1 MSKKKKLQKRI
12 IRIGYCRVS
21 TDDKQEMS
29 LENQIQ
35 MMEQQKCDYIYSEHG
50 SGRNDKRVEFKKML
64 KHIKELTKDENNE
77 VYLIVF
83 KNDRLSRKFRTL
95 VNTVEDLMELG
106 VNYISLVD
114 HIDTSTI
121 GGKMFFQILS
131 SISLVDHIDTSTIGG
146 KMFFQILSSFNE
158 YEVNNTRERVK
169 IGLDKA
175 REKGKVLGRP
185 SITKSQFNKLIR
197 LYQLNNLTVEEIS
210 RRCGIKTSTAYKYLK
225 EANIQRRR

>member
-1 MSKKKKLQKRI
+1 MSKKKKIEKKI
-12 IRIGYCRVS
+12 IKVGYCRVS

-29 LENQIQ
+29 LENQVQ
-35 MMEQQKCDYIYSEHG
+35 MMKEQGCNFIYSEHG
-50 SGRNDKRVEFKKML
+50 SGRNDNRVEFQKML
-64 KHIKELTKDENNE
+64 KHVKELASDKKNT
-77 VYLIVF
+77 VFLIVF

-95 VNTVEDLMELG
+95 VNTIEDLLELG

-131 SISLVDHIDTSTIGG
+131 S
-146 KMFFQILSSFNE
+146 FNE
-158 YEVNNTRERVK
+158 YEVSNTRERVM
-169 IGLDKA
+169 IGLEKA

-185 SITKSQFNKLIR
+185 SISKSQKNKLIR
-197 LYQLNNLTVEEIS
+197 LYQLNSLTVEEIAK
-210 RRCGIKTSTAYKYLK
+210 RCGMKPATAYKYLK

>member
-1 MSKKKKLQKRI
+1 MSKKKLEKKI
-12 IRIGYCRVS
+12 IKIGYCRVS
-21 TDDKQEMS
+21 TDDRQEMS

-35 MMEQQKCDYIYSEHG
+35 MMEQQNCGYIYSEHG
-50 SGRNDKRVEFKKML
+50 SGRNDNRVEFRKML
-64 KHIKELTKDENNE
+64 KHIKELAKDENNE

-106 VNYISLVD
+106 VNY
-114 HIDTSTI
+114 
-121 GGKMFFQILS
+121 
-131 SISLVDHIDTSTIGG
+131 ISLVDHIDTSTIGG

>member
-131 SISLVDHIDTSTIGG
+131 S
-146 KMFFQILSSFNE
+146 FNE